1 MNSYLQNSP
10 IPLKGILGE
19 IKGGNS
25 TVYRCLAEDSKI
37 YAVKV
42 LEGAKERRDSAILRQ
57 IAAAEAL
64 EGSTINHPAL
74 IGVNAQDSLLVF
86 EWIEGFHPI
95 SSKDLARE
103 IIRVASALKEI
114 HSQGSGFVL
123 ATDALQNFA
132 IEIMNIESRHMALQ
146 QSFPEEIFQIWSAEL
161 LNRLARIKQSHSYL
175 QFELDTLSFSDFGS
189 HNILESNNKYYF
201 LDSEFFGSDSS
212 YKLLA
217 DIILHPQ
224 NNFSLDANLLLVDNI
239 SKIFQLEE
247 SKLRIVLMLLSLK
260 WSTIAFKRFSTV
272 SIKGMNH
279 PSRELAMGYFTV
291 FDKLAESELRGGLSA
306 IHENMMNLRTR

>member
-1 MNSYLQNSP
+1 VNNFLQNSP

-42 LEGAKERRDSAILRQ
+42 LDGTKERRDSAILRQ

-64 EGSTINHPAL
+64 KGSAIHHPVL
-74 IGVNAQDSLLVF
+74 IGVNAQDALLVF

-103 IIRVASALKEI
+103 IIRVATALKEI
-114 HSQGSGFVL
+114 HSQGSEFVL

-132 IEIMNIESRHMALQ
+132 IEITNIESRHISLQ
-146 QSFPEEIFQIWSAEL
+146 ESFPEEVFKIWSTEL
-161 LNRLARIKQSHSYL
+161 LSRLDRIKQSHSDL

-189 HNILESNNKYYF
+189 HNILESNDRYYF

-224 NNFSLDANLLLVDNI
+224 NNFSLDTNLLLVDEI
-239 SKIFQLEE
+239 SKIFHLEE
-247 SKLRIVLMLLSLK
+247 SKLRIVLLLLSLK

-272 SIKGMNH
+272 SIKGMNQ
-279 PSRELAMGYFTV
+279 PSHELAMGYFTV
-291 FDKLAESELRGGLSA
+291 FDKVAESELRGGLSA
-306 IHENMMNLRTR
+306 IHESLMNLRAR